1 VLLSVTV
8 RALERRSGGK
18 KVADGIKVVAENRK
32 ARHDYHIEETFEAG
46 MVLTGT
52 EVKSLRQGR
61 ANLRDAYA
69 AIENGELFVYNMHIS
84 PYTHGNMFNHEPK
97 RTRKLLMHKRE
108 IMRLLGQTQEKGY
121 TLVPLKVYFRRGL
134 AKMELALARGKKL
147 YDKREAIARR
157 DEKRRIDR
165 ILKERNR

>member
-1 VLLSVTV
+1 M
-8 RALERRSGGK
+8 
-18 KVADGIKVVAENRK
+18 ADGIKVVAENRK

>member
-1 VLLSVTV
+1 M
-8 RALERRSGGK
+8 AE
-18 KVADGIKVVAENRK
+18 GIKIIAENRK

-46 MVLTGT
+46 IALTGT
-52 EVKSLRQGR
+52 EVKSLRLGR
-61 ANLRDAYA
+61 ANLGDSYA
-69 AIENGELFVYNMHIS
+69 VVENGELFLYNMHIS

-121 TLVPLKVYFRRGL
+121 TLIPLKAYFRRGKAKIELGL
-134 AKMELALARGKKL
+134 AKGKKL

-165 ILKERNR
+165 ILKEQNQ

>member
-1 VLLSVTV
+1 M
-8 RALERRSGGK
+8 
-18 KVADGIKVVAENRK
+18 ADGIKVVAENRK

-165 ILKERNR
+165 ILKERKR

>member
-1 VLLSVTV
+1 MDDMSN
-8 RALERRSGGK
+8 
-18 KVADGIKVVAENRK
+18 DIKVIADNRK

-52 EVKSLRQGR
+52 EVKSLRAGR
-61 ANLRDAYA
+61 ANLRDSYA
-69 AIENGELFVYNMHIS
+69 AVENGELFLYNMHIS
-84 PYTHGNMFNHEPK
+84 PYTHGNMFNHDPK

-121 TLVPLKVYFRRGL
+121 TLVPLRVYFRRGI
-134 AKMELALARGKKL
+134 AKLELALARGKKL

-157 DEKRRIDR
+157 DERRRIER
-165 ILKERNR
+165 ILKERNA